1 MREDGAGIARLR
13 PYPAPFRDKRRKGM
27 KRIDPADPTL
37 YSLTSAEL
45 ARFSRGVALGLL
57 KPPRSIERKSDVD
70 IWVRLGSSRQ
80 ADRARICIC

>member
-1 MREDGAGIARLR
+1 MREDGAGITRLR

-37 YSLTSAEL
+37 YSLTTAEL

-57 KPPRSIERKSDVD
+57 RPPRSIERKSDVD
-70 IWVRLGSSRQ
+70 IWVRFGSPTE